1 MQSRHS
7 TKQDLQH
14 PSGHIN
20 SPYEQTLEKTPGK
33 TFNNDELI
41 LEQISI
47 REREFCDL
55 AFAFLDKLAPLC
67 TPSVLVAHGPRDR
80 ARVALDLHRSSNE
93 QSHKCGAIP

>member
-20 SPYEQTLEKTPGK
+20 SPYEQTLEKTPGQ

-47 REREFCDL
+47 RESFVTLRL
-55 AFAFLDKLAPLC
+55 RSLTSLRRSARRVSLL
-67 TPSVLVAHGPRDR
+67 RMDR
-80 ARVALDLHRSSNE
+80 VIVR
-93 QSHKCGAIP
+93 G